1 MEYAIPSW
9 PLNLAISIKFK
20 QFNNLNL
27 QCKGSFHYIQL
38 YYSYIKLLIYF
49 PLCRDYI
56 NARRALFV
64 LRIFSNVQT
73 SAISIRYQVAQSDNC
88 SLKKV
93 KKTKKNLQNRYCQQ
107 WNLYDPQTKIK
118 EENPKKK
125 SEYKSKSRK
134 KENAK
139 SLRFPSQEKMKIF
152 VGLEQLTLFIGITSH
167 DPSSRNYICLQ
178 IFRLIGFVSCT
189 ISMIWYLMFGSGTF
203 IDSTEAFYYTCA
215 YSSLFVTYID
225 LMCEQEN
232 LFLLIT
238 LLESRILRRMCK
250 KIVFVHH
257 HFNFF
262 KFIVKYDVIFY
273 KKSYL
278 SHR

>member
-125 SEYKSKSRK
+125 VNTNQNRERRK
-134 KENAK
+134 
-139 SLRFPSQEKMKIF
+139 
-152 VGLEQLTLFIGITSH
+152 T
-167 DPSSRNYICLQ
+167 RNL
-178 IFRLIGFVSCT
+178 S
-189 ISMIWYLMFGSGTF
+189 
-203 IDSTEAFYYTCA
+203 D
-215 YSSLFVTYID
+215 
-225 LMCEQEN
+225 
-232 LFLLIT
+232 FLL
-238 LLESRILRRMCK
+238 K
-250 KIVFVHH
+250 KRW
-257 HFNFF
+257 
-262 KFIVKYDVIFY
+262 K
-273 KKSYL
+273 YL
-278 SHR
+278 SD